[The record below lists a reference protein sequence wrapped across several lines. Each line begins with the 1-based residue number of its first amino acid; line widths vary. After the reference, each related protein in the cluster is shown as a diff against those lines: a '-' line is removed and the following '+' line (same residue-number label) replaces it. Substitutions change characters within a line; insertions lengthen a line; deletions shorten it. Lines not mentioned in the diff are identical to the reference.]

1 MISSSRRAM
10 RPDSSLVISDDDA
23 VRTWRLALDHAGAE
37 IAQLDSCL

>member
-1 MISSSRRAM
+1 M
-10 RPDSSLVISDDDA
+10 RPERARASSLVISDDDA